1 MFLPRYLNLPIK
13 AIVRYTMVMILRC
26 FLQSVALFCLT
37 ILPVYAEDNSSLNV
51 DMPLLVIDLSS
62 VAALLFQQQAQIWLF
77 LLAVAMFVC
86 FVASLLM
93 NRPVDKSN
101 INQGDILA
109 KKVSMWWMV
118 FLLLLIMGFA
128 MPILRVWLVLMV

>member
-37 ILPVYAEDNSSLNV
+37 ILPVYAEDNSSLNL
-51 DMPLLVIDLSS
+51 DMPLLVINLSS
-62 VAALLFQQQAQIWLF
+62 VAAAIFQQQAQIWFF
-77 LLAVAMFVC
+77 LLAVALFVC

-93 NRPVDKSN
+93 NRPIDKSSL
-101 INQGDILA
+101 NQGDLLA
-109 KKVSMWWMV
+109 KKVSIWWMV

-128 MPILRVWLVLMV
+128 MPMLRVWLVVMG

>member
-62 VAALLFQQQAQIWLF
+62 VAVLLFQQQAQIWLF

-101 INQGDILA
+101 INQGDVLA

-128 MPILRVWLVLMV
+128 MPMLRVWLVLMG

>member
-1 MFLPRYLNLPIK
+1 
-13 AIVRYTMVMILRC
+13 
-26 FLQSVALFCLT
+26 
-37 ILPVYAEDNSSLNV
+37 
-51 DMPLLVIDLSS
+51 MPLLVIDLSS

-101 INQGDILA
+101 INQGDVLA

-128 MPILRVWLVLMV
+128 MPMLRVWLVVMG

>member
-1 MFLPRYLNLPIK
+1 
-13 AIVRYTMVMILRC
+13 MVMILRC

-62 VAALLFQQQAQIWLF
+62 VAALLFQQQAQIWFF

-86 FVASLLM
+86 FVTSLLM

-101 INQGDILA
+101 INQGDVLA
-109 KKVSMWWMV
+109 KKVSMWWLV

-128 MPILRVWLVLMV
+128 MPMLRVWLVVMG